1 MLADLSRVLIIGTG
15 DMGERFAMGLG
26 ASGAARELVLADRPG
41 SDLGL
46 RAATVASATDCLVRT
61 TEVDARRQGD
71 IEALLRNER
80 PDLVVTCASL
90 QSPWALVGR
99 TDVLAQ
105 GIATAGLGLRLPLQL
120 PPLLAVMGAVREVG
134 HEGPVANLS
143 LPDLTHPILDRIGLA
158 PTVGL
163 GNVSMLLLRVRAAWR
178 ARNPDAPEPPLIRV
192 VGHHNHVYDVMQS
205 RPRADRADGPRVW
218 IGEDAARHDQLAY
231 EGPPMAP
238 TIRYN
243 AVTAAAAL
251 PVLAALLPGAAPLRW
266 STPSPDGLPGGYPV
280 RIEAGRIAIDLPD
293 GAGLSDQVAF
303 CQRIGRGDGVER
315 VDDDGTVHFT
325 AEAAAAVRDVAPD
338 LAEPL
343 PLADVDRRAARILDL
358 LG

>member
-1 MLADLSRVLIIGTG
+1 MLADLSRILIIGTG

-26 ASGAARELVLADRPG
+26 ASGAVRELVLADRPG
-41 SDLGL
+41 SDLAL
-46 RAATVASATDCLVRT
+46 RAATVATATDCVVRAC
-61 TEVDARRQGD
+61 EVDARRQAD
-71 IEALLRNER
+71 VAALLRRER

-99 TDVLAQ
+99 TDPLAL
-105 GIATAGLGLRLPLQL
+105 GIGRAGLGLRLPLQL
-120 PPLLAVMGAVREVG
+120 PPLLAVMRAVREVG
-134 HEGPVANLS
+134 HDGPVANLS
-143 LPDLTHPILDRIGLA
+143 LPDLTHPILERLGLA
-158 PTVGL
+158 PTIGL

-178 ARNPDAPEPPLIRV
+178 AANPDSAEPPLIRI
-192 VGHHNHVYDVMQS
+192 VGHHNHVYDVMQA
-205 RPRADRADGPRVW
+205 RPRADRGDWPRVW
-218 IGEDAARHDQLAY
+218 IGEEAARQDQLAY
-231 EGPPMAP
+231 EGPAMEP

-251 PVLAALLPGAAPLRW
+251 PVLLALLPDAGPLRW

-280 RIEAGRIAIDLPD
+280 RIEAGRIQLDLPD
-293 GAGLSDQVAF
+293 GGQLADQVAF
-303 CQRIGRGDGVER
+303 CRRIGCGDGVER

-343 PLADVDRRAARILDL
+343 PLADVDRRAARILEL
-358 LG
+358 LA